1 MKPILRLNIRP
12 SWAVAGLAWVA
23 TGQALVAAPFLYTPG
38 DLVLTFRQLGNASDY
53 VVNVGR
59 ASTFSSAAPGAV
71 IPIANLSV
79 TQLNSAFP
87 SLNGLKWSV
96 GGANRPP
103 LDPAFP
109 AQTLWVTA
117 PRSDADIVAVPWQRK
132 GQFVQG
138 NIGSQIDGIGAN
150 ASLSS
155 NLLPGGP
162 DNTATGVVIPTSA
175 PYAVGPVLGDPA
187 NYAGNFQ
194 GNVEVVTADDFSTDA
209 TRASRSDLYELQPG
223 TSAAGTLNQPGR
235 HLGTFE
241 FKNDGTLTFT
251 AASPTVAAPRITQI
265 TRLGDVTTVAFT
277 TVAGATYKLR
287 STDATGL
294 ASPVSQWTS
303 GSSVVGDGGSKTL
316 QESSAG
322 DVRFFAIEV
331 NP

>member
-1 MKPILRLNIRP
+1 M
-12 SWAVAGLAWVA
+12 
-23 TGQALVAAPFLYTPG
+23 AAPFLYAPG

-59 ASTFSSAAPGAV
+59 ASAFSTAAPGTV
-71 IPIANLSV
+71 FPIANLSV
-79 TQLNSAFP
+79 AQLNSAFP
-87 SLNGLKWSV
+87 SLNALKWSV
-96 GGANRPP
+96 AGANRPP

-117 PRSDADIVAVPWQRK
+117 PRSDSDSVAVPWQRK

-138 NIGSQIDGIGAN
+138 NIGSQIDGIGVN

-155 NLLPGGP
+155 SLLPGGP

-187 NYAGNFQ
+187 NYAGQFQ
-194 GNVEVVTADDFSTDA
+194 GNVEALTADDFATDA
-209 TRASRSDLYELQPG
+209 TTPSRLDLFELQPG

-251 AASPTVAAPRITQI
+251 AASTAVAAPRITQI
-265 TRLGDVTTVAFT
+265 TRQGDVTTVAFT
-277 TVAGATYKLR
+277 TVAGANYRLR
-287 STDATGL
+287 STDAAGL
-294 ASPVSQWTS
+294 ASPVSQWTT
-303 GSSVVGDGGSKTL
+303 GSSVLGDGGSKTL
-316 QESSAG
+316 QETSAG
-322 DVRFFAIEV
+322 GVRFFAIEV